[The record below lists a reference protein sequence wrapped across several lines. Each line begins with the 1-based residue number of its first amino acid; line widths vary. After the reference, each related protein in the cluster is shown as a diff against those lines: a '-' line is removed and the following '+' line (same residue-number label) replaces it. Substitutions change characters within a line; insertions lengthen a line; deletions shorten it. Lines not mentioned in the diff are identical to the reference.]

1 MFKKDKDI
9 ILTAARSGGDF
20 ADNFPVFTY
29 DPYINLVHETYRFY
43 TRSTEYHNGA
53 FQKYICQMQQ
63 VYDQNNKP
71 YHSNFENVAHQT
83 LMRLGSNL
91 TKQLFRFVF

>member
-29 DPYINLVHETYRFY
+29 DPYMNLVHETYRFY
-43 TRSTEYHNGA
+43 TRSTEYHIGA
-53 FQKYICQMQQ
+53 FQKKIYLP
-63 VYDQNNKP
+63 N
-71 YHSNFENVAHQT
+71 AT
-83 LMRLGSNL
+83 GL
-91 TKQLFRFVF
+91 